1 MSPPLRI
8 LHHAGGLV
16 AIDKPPGLAVHRGM
30 ARDPVVLVDLLAE
43 QLGLPVF
50 PLHRLDRATS
60 GVLLFGLD
68 ADVARAAQAAFAE
81 GRVEKRYLALVRGVP
96 VVCEGLVDSPV
107 PKGEGEPRV
116 PARTR
121 YRTLAVVEVPG
132 AGKDGEPRRFALV
145 EACPETGR
153 FHQIRRH
160 LKHLGHPLVGDSNY
174 GSGPLNRFF
183 REHVGITRLAL
194 HAAVVTIDLGASTSK
209 LRVEA
214 PLAPDLAEPLASLGL
229 DLSSLG

>member
-1 MSPPLRI
+1 MS
-8 LHHAGGLV
+8 
-16 AIDKPPGLAVHRGM
+16 
-30 ARDPVVLVDLLAE
+30 RDPVVLVDLLAE
-43 QLGLPVF
+43 QLGVAVF

-68 ADVARAAQAAFAE
+68 AAMARAAQAAFAE

-96 VVCEGLVDSPV
+96 EVPEGLVDSPV
-107 PKGEGEPRV
+107 PKGEGEERV

-145 EACPETGR
+145 EVCPETGR

-160 LKHLGHPLVGDSNY
+160 MKHLGHPLVGDSNY

-183 REHVGITRLAL
+183 RDQVGIARLAL
-194 HAAVVTIDLGASTSK
+194 HAAAITVDQLGSSER
-209 LRVEA
+209 LHIEA
-214 PLAPDLAEPLASLGL
+214 PFAADLAEPLARLGL
-229 DLSSLG
+229 DLSLIA